1 MDAGRRNNQESRV
14 NNKYNVG
21 DLIVDH
27 DEGEAFTITQIL
39 RFIDDSYGYDTE
51 YYDRQNNRM
60 NEYYMSEFHID
71 RLITG
76 KNKEAKYYPVNK
88 D

>member
-1 MDAGRRNNQESRV
+1 MK
-14 NNKYNVG
+14 NKYNVG
-21 DLIVDH
+21 DIIVYEDQVVH
-27 DEGEAFTITQIL
+27 TITEVVS
-39 RFIDDSYGYDTE
+39 FIDSSYGYDTE